1 MYPLGSMVFIAGVI
15 LPKRGIDCN
24 RINKAA
30 PFKGG
35 LLLLKGGILLSIA
48 IYLRKSRSDDVDE
61 PIEETL
67 LRHRKT
73 LLEFA
78 AKNGLTIPE
87 QNIYKEVVSGDALYA
102 RPEMLR
108 LLKDVEA
115 EQYDAV
121 LCMDI
126 DRLGRG
132 SMAEQGIILETFKS
146 TGTKIITPE
155 KTVDLDNDAD
165 EDYTEFKTFL
175 SRQELKMIKRRLKA
189 GTQRTI
195 KDGGYIANAPYGY
208 EKDYINKKPT
218 LKINEDEAKIVRLM
232 FKMYVEDG
240 AGCQSIAETITA
252 MGAKPR
258 RSDRF
263 GRTSV
268 MKILKNN
275 VYIGKIVWNQKTHI
289 RKGAKGNAKTVTIYN
304 PKEKWMITDG
314 IHPPI
319 IEEDIFYR
327 AQEIFDGRYHPPSY
341 TGRVENPLAG
351 LIYCKNC
358 GALMQRQVMQRSPE
372 PYLICQKKSCIV
384 SSQLPLIEKA
394 VIKELLAQLQILQ
407 AEQNKPKQQPNG
419 EYAETLASIDNEIK
433 ATEKQMDSICE
444 LLERGTY
451 TPEMFLRRESMLN
464 EKMAQLKNTR
474 KEFAEKVMPRPLDA
488 VAMSQKIAKALKL
501 YPSLD
506 AQSKNLLLK
515 SIIEKAVYYKEK
527 GWKPAQFKIE
537 ILIKPI
543 YL

>member
-1 MYPLGSMVFIAGVI
+1 MNLAM
-15 LPKRGIDCN
+15 
-24 RINKAA
+24 
-30 PFKGG
+30 
-35 LLLLKGGILLSIA
+35 
-48 IYLRKSRSDDVDE
+48 YLRKSRADDADE
-61 PIEETL
+61 PVEETL
-67 LRHRKT
+67 RRHRET

-78 AKNGLTIPE
+78 AKNALAIPE
-87 QNIYKEVVSGDALYA
+87 KNIYKEVVSGDALYA

-115 EQYDAV
+115 EEFDAV
-121 LCMDI
+121 LCIDI

-146 TGTKIITPE
+146 SGTKIMTPG

-175 SRQELKMIKRRLKA
+175 SRQELKMIKRRLRA

-218 LKINEDEAKIVRLM
+218 LKINEDEARIVRLM

-240 AGCQSIAETITA
+240 TGCQAIAETVNA

-258 RSDRF
+258 RSDHF

-289 RKGAKGNAKTVTIYN
+289 RKGTKGNGKAITIYN
-304 PKEKWMITDG
+304 PREKWVVTDG
-314 IHPPI
+314 LHPPI
-319 IEEDIFYR
+319 VEEGIFYS
-327 AQEIFDGRYHPPSY
+327 AQEIFEGRYHPPSY

-351 LIYCKNC
+351 LVYCKNC
-358 GALMQRQVMQRSPE
+358 GGLMQRQVMRRSPE
-372 PYLICQKKSCIV
+372 PYLICQKKGCIV
-384 SSQLPLIEKA
+384 SSQLPLVEKS
-394 VIKELLAQLQILQ
+394 VIRELIHQMQTLLA
-407 AEQNKPKQQPNG
+407 KQQEPEQKSDNP
-419 EYAETLASIDNEIK
+419 YAQTLESIDSEIK
-433 ATEKQMDSICE
+433 ATEKQLDSICT

-451 TPEMFLRRESMLN
+451 TAEMFLHREAAIKERLAQLNESRREFI
-464 EKMAQLKNTR
+464 EKM
-474 KEFAEKVMPRPLDA
+474 MPRPLDTA
-488 VAMSQKIAKALKL
+488 AMGKRIEEALQL

-506 AQSKNLLLK
+506 AQSKNRLLK
-515 SIIEKAVYYKEK
+515 SIIERATYYKEK
-527 GWKPAQFKIE
+527 GWKPAEFRIE
-537 ILIKPI
+537 VFLKPI